1 MFLTV
6 LLHSV
11 HSIHPSKMSVRAPCT
26 TACISHST
34 LITHTAGY
42 LMHSSLSFIH
52 HCSSLSSQNVHHVYV
67 VVVCSYHECRQLSS
81 LLSNPLIL
89 SIHSLILAFWQ
100 HPQWNESLVQ
110 TGCAYQCIPAV
121 CSTHSRIQYMDNEGY
136 KGVQIQHS
144 QLLEIDLLLLINQS
158 LPNSVGPVD
167 LSV

>member
-1 MFLTV
+1 MLPSSLQLPHSVVFYFCLFIIIVLLIVFALRFTVLFIFNNFVKRNSCRHPMELINMFLTV

-42 LMHSSLSFIH
+42 LMHTSLSFIH

-81 LLSNPLIL
+81 LLSHPLIL
-89 SIHSLILAFWQ
+89 SIHSLILAFCQ
-100 HPQWNESLVQ
+100 HPW
-110 TGCAYQCIPAV
+110 
-121 CSTHSRIQYMDNEGY
+121 
-136 KGVQIQHS
+136 
-144 QLLEIDLLLLINQS
+144 
-158 LPNSVGPVD
+158 
-167 LSV
+167 